1 MVLAYDFLDVMAW
14 DVALSGFLLSIGAL
28 ILPHEEGS
36 SFVNEK
42 AGLRKGFAVAGGGA
56 GFYLFLS
63 GLMISFSWPLTLAN
77 GVYNILF
84 GGVATLGGLVL
95 LTGSIILFFN
105 ANQRPVSYF
114 AAVVGLYAVVDA
126 YAIMNYS
133 LTSAPVLS
141 ALSYLSFAAPAF
153 LSVPA
158 THLKNKWWKG
168 LFIIFSILFAIAWL
182 YEAANFTFAHL
193 NPS

>member
-14 DVALSGFLLSIGAL
+14 DVALSGFLLCIGAVM
-28 ILPHEEGS
+28 LPYEGGS
-36 SFVNEK
+36 GFVNEK
-42 AGLRKGFAVAGGGA
+42 AGLRKGFAIAAGGA
-56 GFYLFLS
+56 GFYLFSS
-63 GLMISFSWPLTLAN
+63 GLMISFGWPLTISS
-77 GVYNILF
+77 GVYNVLF

-95 LTGSIILFFN
+95 LTGSIILFLN
-105 ANQRPVSYF
+105 ANLRPVSYF

-126 YAIMNYS
+126 YAIVEYA

-153 LSVPA
+153 LSVPV
-158 THLKNKWWKG
+158 THLENKWWKR
-168 LFIIFSILFAIAWL
+168 LFIIFSILFATAWL

>member
-14 DVALSGFLLSIGAL
+14 DVALSGFLLCIGAL

-36 SFVNEK
+36 NFVDEK
-42 AGLRKGFAVAGGGA
+42 AGLRKGFAIVGGGA

-77 GVYNILF
+77 GVYNVLF

-114 AAVVGLYAVVDA
+114 AAITGLYAVVDA
-126 YAIMNYS
+126 YAIVNYS

-158 THLKNKWWKG
+158 THLKNKWWKR
-168 LFIIFSILFAIAWL
+168 LFIIFSILFAIAWV